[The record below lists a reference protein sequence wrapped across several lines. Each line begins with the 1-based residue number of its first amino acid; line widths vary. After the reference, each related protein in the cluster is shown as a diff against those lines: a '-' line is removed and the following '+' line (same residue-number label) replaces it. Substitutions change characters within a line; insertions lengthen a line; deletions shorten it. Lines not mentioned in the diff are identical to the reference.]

1 MKRGL
6 GEGKAVKLA
15 LSFPKSLLWVPISIS
30 IVVVLAPQT
39 VTVGIGLHP
48 SVSRNLSRNTID
60 YQLVYR

>member
-15 LSFPKSLLWVPISIS
+15 LSFPESLLWVPISIS

-39 VTVGIGLHP
+39 VTVTIGLYP
-48 SVSRNLSRNTID
+48 SVSRNLSRNTMD